1 MATAERSRQRNA
13 KAFSQP
19 IALIALFILLPHV
32 WTSQAFGLDQPD
44 EALKQSKERSAEQS
58 YEASGHNLLTAGNR
72 SAHKKT
78 GEELARQCEDCHGE
92 RGYSDTPE
100 IPSIAG
106 FSMLATMDLLDTYR
120 MGLRTAR
127 TVTLRDESETDME
140 EIANALSDEDEWLI
154 VIYFANQAWRPH
166 DQPFDAAL
174 ARRGAEVHAEKCE
187 KCHYDGGRDPES
199 DLPLSAGQW
208 REYLVA
214 EFDNFDSGRR
224 AMSDKMKEKYDT
236 LSAADK
242 QAIIELYVS
251 AGNF

>member
-1 MATAERSRQRNA
+1 M
-13 KAFSQP
+13 
-19 IALIALFILLPHV
+19 
-32 WTSQAFGLDQPD
+32 LDADRFMKFQHRH
-44 EALKQSKERSAEQS
+44 SCCF
-58 YEASGHNLLTAGNR
+58 NLGSVLTAVLIILWVIGPIQGVGSDSTDTGPEATR
-72 SAHKKT
+72 HLQ
-78 GEELARQCEDCHGE
+78 GEEVARRCNECHGE
-92 RGYSDTPE
+92 HGHSETPD

-120 MGLRTAR
+120 LGLRNAR
-127 TVTLRDESETDME
+127 TVTMPDGSETSME
-140 EIANALSDEDEWLI
+140 EVAESLSEEDELAV
-154 VIYFANQAWRPH
+154 VIYFANQEWRPH
-166 DQPFDAAL
+166 DQPFDADL
-174 ARRGAEVHAEKCE
+174 ARRGARIHEEKCDR
-187 KCHYDGGRDPES
+187 CHYEGGSDPES

-251 AGNF
+251 AGNY

>member
-1 MATAERSRQRNA
+1 MAFERFPKRSSR
-13 KAFSQP
+13 
-19 IALIALFILLPHV
+19 ALSTSAAQTALFIVLLFV
-32 WTSQAFGLDQPD
+32 WSSQAFAIDQPS
-44 EALKQSKERSAEQS
+44 EALEQSQETYDQHAEQ
-58 YEASGHNLLTAGNR
+58 EPAQELVTVGNQP
-72 SAHKKT
+72 AHKKT
-78 GEELARQCEDCHGE
+78 GEELAHHCEECHGE
-92 RGYSDTPE
+92 RGHSDTPD

-127 TVTLRDESETDME
+127 TVTLRDGSETDME
-140 EIANALSDEDEWLI
+140 EIANALSDEDEWVI
-154 VIYFANQAWRPH
+154 VIYLANQPWRPH

-174 ARRGAEVHAEKCE
+174 ARRGADIHAEKCE

-236 LSAADK
+236 LSEADK

>member
-1 MATAERSRQRNA
+1 M
-13 KAFSQP
+13 
-19 IALIALFILLPHV
+19 
-32 WTSQAFGLDQPD
+32 LDAARFMKFQHRH
-44 EALKQSKERSAEQS
+44 SCRFNRGSV
-58 YEASGHNLLTAGNR
+58 LTAVLIILWSIGPLQGAGSDSTDTGPEATR
-72 SAHKKT
+72 HLQ
-78 GEELARQCEDCHGE
+78 GEEVASRCNECHGE
-92 RGYSDTPE
+92 RGHSETPD

-120 MGLRTAR
+120 LGLRNAR
-127 TVTLRDESETDME
+127 TVTMPDGSETSME
-140 EIANALSDEDEWLI
+140 EVAESLSEEDELAV
-154 VIYFANQAWRPH
+154 VIYFANQEWRPH
-166 DQPFDAAL
+166 DQPFDADL
-174 ARRGAEVHAEKCE
+174 ARRGARIHEEKCDR
-187 KCHYDGGRDPES
+187 CHYEGGSDPES

-251 AGNF
+251 AGNY